1 MKVLR
6 VVCIIF
12 LIIGLLVTAIFF
24 GTKTVV
30 QKEYDSLDNLKS
42 DATETE
48 VLKSKITIEDGTTY
62 ITLNSSGDK
71 AEKYTLEKYKKT
83 MNDFVKAAGPISIGC
98 CVFDV
103 LMVAGIVGTTV
114 AVKKRK
120 DD

>member
-1 MKVLR
+1 MKVLK

-12 LIIGLLVTAIFF
+12 LIIGLLATAIFF
-24 GTKTVV
+24 ATKSVV

-48 VLKSKITIEDGTTY
+48 VLKSKITVEDGVQY
-62 ITLNSSGDK
+62 IELNGTDDK
-71 AEKYTLEKYKKT
+71 QTVEKYKKN

-103 LMVAGIVGTTV
+103 LMVAGIVGTSI
-114 AVKKRK
+114 AGKKK
-120 DD
+120 ND